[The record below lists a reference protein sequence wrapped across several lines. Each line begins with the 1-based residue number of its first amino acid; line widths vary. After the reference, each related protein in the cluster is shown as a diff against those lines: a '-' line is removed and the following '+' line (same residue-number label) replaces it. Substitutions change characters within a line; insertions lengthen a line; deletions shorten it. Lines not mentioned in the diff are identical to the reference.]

1 MWLLT
6 GDQQDTAINIGLSS
20 CLLNN
25 NSNLMILN
33 DKTYRRCERTLEKF
47 ITEMKNNDEWGY
59 PMIKYNKKDKNE
71 DDSIMYDERY
81 DKNFNN
87 SKLSYKWE
95 KNVLVVNGDALAAI
109 FGSRPVKKDKNNNNN
124 HPHNHNRNHSHSHY
138 HHHGHNRINSSN
150 YFLNKENRS
159 VTKSQSFIN
168 NKLSSHK
175 KNDYNRIYPENFNIN
190 NDTNKGNNESKV
202 DNNIKDDTAKD
213 RHGTIDNNND
223 IMNNNDGIIVS
234 KDNNKDAISNSNNTN
249 NINKYLNIKFLNI
262 NDIIMTSIG
271 SIRNTFIALQKKQR
285 QREREK
291 NKKREEEK
299 KKKKNKKPYN
309 PKDLTP
315 LQRKFVEVGIR
326 CRTVICCR
334 VTPIQKAN
342 VVKAVRHNLK
352 AVTLAIGDGANDVA
366 MIQAAHIGVGIM
378 GREGAQAVR
387 ASDYAFLEFRFLKPL
402 LCVHGRYTYLQIT
415 KLILYSFYKNIVL
428 SLILFSYGFVSLW
441 SGNVCII
448 KIT

>member
-1 MWLLT
+1 
-6 GDQQDTAINIGLSS
+6 
-20 CLLNN
+20 
-25 NSNLMILN
+25 
-33 DKTYRRCERTLEKF
+33 
-47 ITEMKNNDEWGY
+47 
-59 PMIKYNKKDKNE
+59 
-71 DDSIMYDERY
+71 
-81 DKNFNN
+81 
-87 SKLSYKWE
+87 
-95 KNVLVVNGDALAAI
+95 
-109 FGSRPVKKDKNNNNN
+109 
-124 HPHNHNRNHSHSHY
+124 
-138 HHHGHNRINSSN
+138 
-150 YFLNKENRS
+150 

-299 KKKKNKKPYN
+299 KKKKIMSP
-309 PKDLTP
+309 
-315 LQRKFVEVGIR
+315 I
-326 CRTVICCR
+326 
-334 VTPIQKAN
+334 IQK
-342 VVKAVRHNLK
+342 
-352 AVTLAIGDGANDVA
+352 T
-366 MIQAAHIGVGIM
+366 
-378 GREGAQAVR
+378 
-387 ASDYAFLEFRFLKPL
+387 
-402 LCVHGRYTYLQIT
+402 
-415 KLILYSFYKNIVL
+415 
-428 SLILFSYGFVSLW
+428 
-441 SGNVCII
+441 
-448 KIT
+448 